1 MTLTQ
6 KEMSLFKDLKD
17 QEQLCIDKYTKHAEC
32 AVDPQLKNLF
42 SQLAS
47 AENQHLQGLCQ
58 LEQGT
63 VPQQNG
69 TNNQMPTFTKFHN
82 AENEDKKNDCYLCT
96 DLLTGEKGVSS
107 LYNTCIF
114 EFVDENARTYLN
126 SIQKQEQNHGKM
138 IYDYMTANA
147 MY

>member
-6 KEMSLFKDLKD
+6 KEMSLLKDLKD
-17 QEQLCIDKYTKHAEC
+17 QEQLCIDKYTKHAQC

-47 AENQHLQGLCQ
+47 AETQHLQGLCQ

-63 VPQQNG
+63 VPEQNG
-69 TNNQMPTFTKFHN
+69 SNSQMPTFSKFHN
-82 AENEDKKNDCYLCT
+82 TENDDKKNDCYLCT

>member
-6 KEMSLFKDLKD
+6 KEMSLLKDLKD
-17 QEQLCIDKYTKHAEC
+17 QEKLCIDKYTKHAGC